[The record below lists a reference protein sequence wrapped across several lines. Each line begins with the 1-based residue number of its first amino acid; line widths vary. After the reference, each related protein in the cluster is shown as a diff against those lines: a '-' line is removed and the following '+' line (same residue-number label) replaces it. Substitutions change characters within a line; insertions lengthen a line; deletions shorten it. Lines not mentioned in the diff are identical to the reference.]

1 MDFPLPRDTVPA
13 IFQHR
18 MLQWLH
24 LQRDMGFAE
33 QIRLLLER
41 LRNISFG
48 ASGVVPELSCDP
60 QIAPFG
66 AAFIAARDLLS
77 IRKSGKL
84 LSLLGL
90 DN

>member
-48 ASGVVPELSCDP
+48 ASGVVP
-60 QIAPFG
+60 
-66 AAFIAARDLLS
+66 DL
-77 IRKSGKL
+77 GDVTCL
-84 LSLLGL
+84 LSLATAVVGS
-90 DN
+90 